1 MDMQVNTQPDTFT
14 NRSIED
20 LVDDYGLLHGEKAD
34 IEARMKIIQAEL
46 SAREPSSKVFTGT
59 LYKLSKVEFDRK
71 DLDSKR
77 IKEEMP
83 ASWVEDHTKTNHVIQ
98 YRIGAR

>member
-1 MDMQVNTQPDTFT
+1 MDMQVITQPDAATQ
-14 NRSIED
+14 RSIED
-20 LVDDYGLLHGEKAD
+20 LVDDYGLLHGEKSD
-34 IEARMKIIQAEL
+34 IEARMKAIQSEL
-46 SAREPSSKVFTGT
+46 AAREPSTKVFTGT

-83 ASWVEDHTKTNHVIQ
+83 ASWVEDHTRSTPVIQ
-98 YRIGAR
+98 YRIGVR

>member
-1 MDMQVNTQPDTFT
+1 MDMHVTAQPDNVTA
-14 NRSIED
+14 RSIED
-20 LVDDYGLLHGEKAD
+20 LVDDYGLLHGEKSD
-34 IEARMKIIQAEL
+34 IETRMRAIQAEL
-46 SAREPSSKVFTGT
+46 TAREPANKVFTGS

-83 ASWVEDHTKTNHVIQ
+83 ASWVEDHTRATPVVQ
-98 YRIGAR
+98 YRIGVR